1 MDAQGAA
8 AMTGVKT
15 AVPVSRSDGRR
26 EMIMGIAF
34 LALLIVGIL
43 IASVAERRR
52 MAHRRWHH
60 RRMRSRLRGFV
71 RRPGGCDEWDRGL

>member
-1 MDAQGAA
+1 
-8 AMTGVKT
+8 MTGVKT

-26 EMIMGIAF
+26 EMIMRIAF
-34 LALLIVGIL
+34 LVLLLVGIL

-60 RRMRSRLRGFV
+60 RRVRSRLRGFI
-71 RRPGGCDEWDRGL
+71 RRSYGWQEWDQEL